1 MFIVQV
7 DTLKCPQ
14 KGASVVPWDS
24 LSPADQIFFGGGWVC
39 KDLLPLRRVT
49 LPPVWGAC
57 LDAPANDKGCFPP
70 LSGADPEQG

>member
-24 LSPADQIFFGGGWVC
+24 LSPADQIFFGGGLGLQGPPSVEEGDTTAGVGC
-39 KDLLPLRRVT
+39 LPGRT
-49 LPPVWGAC
+49 C
-57 LDAPANDKGCFPP
+57 
-70 LSGADPEQG
+70 Q